1 MPDQD
6 IERQFDVDVSMKARH
21 FDFGPDAYRFNA
33 KVTQI
38 IDADTFGLVFDQGF
52 YDLKRLENRARV
64 RLTGIDTPEKETGAG
79 REAIDFVAALVED
92 AGHRAVVETVDQGH
106 YARWLGVMWLNDGT
120 DLTLQQRL
128 VEEGHY
134 KTDDRYAVQPEAI
147 PPDFLDVNEAP
158 AFQLAWLPGIGGEL
172 AQEIVRQRPFGSLE
186 ELPGKV
192 DGIGPAT
199 LEKTRAYLQEIGG

>member
-1 MPDQD
+1 MPDED
-6 IERQFDVDVSMKARH
+6 IVRQFDVDVSIKARH

-38 IDADTFGLVFDQGF
+38 LDADTFGLVIDQGF
-52 YDLKRLENRARV
+52 FDLKRLEGRARM
-64 RLTGIDTPEKETGAG
+64 RLIGIDTPEKETDAG
-79 REAIDFVAALVED
+79 RQAIGFVEGLVED
-92 AGHRAVVETVDQGH
+92 AEHRAVVKTVDQGH

-128 VEEGHY
+128 VEQGHY

-147 PPDFLDVNEAP
+147 PPEFLDVNEAS
-158 AFQLAWLPGIGGEL
+158 AFQLAWLPGVGGDL
-172 AQEIVRQRPFGSLE
+172 AQDIVRQRPFGSLE
-186 ELPGKV
+186 ELPAKV

-199 LEKTRAYLQEIGG
+199 LEKTRGYLQDVT